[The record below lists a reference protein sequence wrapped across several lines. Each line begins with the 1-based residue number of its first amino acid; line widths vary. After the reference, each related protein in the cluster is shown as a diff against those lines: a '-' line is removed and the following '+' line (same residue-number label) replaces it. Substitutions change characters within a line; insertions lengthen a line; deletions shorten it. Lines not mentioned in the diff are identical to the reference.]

1 MTSLSAC
8 NLSVTSLLNQGH
20 GRAYSLVSPI
30 GGREIEQ
37 AHLWTSE
44 QVASAIRS
52 VRDPRNAHGFEA
64 LTLAAGLRARLTQRR
79 EEYLQAMG
87 WETGFI
93 RRDCVEMFEAALTF
107 LDHFPDYLRDNRLA
121 DGAMPYTYPPDGR
134 LLHLRRYPYGVV
146 AVIAPQ
152 NAFLLLTLIA
162 GLCALA
168 MGNGVV
174 VKAPSQS
181 AWSAALLQEDLDEA
195 VDLSP
200 DLRLVLAS
208 APDFLHAAYAERVG
222 LLHYIGSRH
231 HALDLLAECYRQSV
245 HVLIDGE
252 GNGYLYVDRS
262 YPPDEA
268 ASIIVAAATRYNG
281 ATCTSVNGVL
291 VDEETFEKVFEE
303 VAVRLNALRCGNPFE
318 PETDVGPL
326 FSERQAED
334 ILATVHE
341 SGGEIRGGGTC
352 VGNYL
357 RPTLVVRPQ
366 PDSRLV
372 REGVFGPVVWMASTR
387 GEEWRE
393 WFAAN
398 RYPLAG
404 GILSHEPTRIES
416 FLSQVRYARLSVNTD
431 PSMESVFEPWGAYPG
446 SGMNLP
452 SPWPEKYQ
460 RIVQIDGR
468 W

>member
-1 MTSLSAC
+1 MASLTAHA
-8 NLSVTSLLNQGH
+8 LPAPSLLHQGL

-37 AHLWTSE
+37 ARLWTTE
-44 QVASAIRS
+44 QVANAIRS
-52 VRDPRNAHGFEA
+52 VRGQHHAHGSEA
-64 LTLAAGLRARLTQRR
+64 VALAAGLRTRLAQRR

-93 RRDCVEMFEAALTF
+93 RRDCAEMFEAALTF
-107 LDHFPDYLRDNRLA
+107 LGYFPDYLRDNRPV
-121 DGAMPYTYPPDGR
+121 DGVTPYAYPPDGR
-134 LLHLRRYPYGVV
+134 LLHLHRYPYGVV

-168 MGNGVV
+168 VGNGVV

-181 AWSAALLQEDLDEA
+181 AWSAALLQEDLNEA
-195 VDLSP
+195 VDLYP
-200 DLRLVLAS
+200 DLRLTLAS

-222 LLHYIGSRH
+222 LLHYIGSSH
-231 HALDLLAECYRQSV
+231 HAPDLLAECYRQGV

-262 YPPDEA
+262 YPPEEA
-268 ASIIVAAATRYNG
+268 AAVIVAAATRYNG
-281 ATCTSVNGVL
+281 ATCTSVNGAL
-291 VDEETFEKVFEE
+291 VDEETFEEVLEE
-303 VAVRLNALRCGNPFE
+303 VAGRLDALRCGNPFG

-326 FSERQAED
+326 FSERLVED
-334 ILATVHE
+334 ILTTVRE
-341 SGGEIRGGGTC
+341 SGGEIRAGGTC
-352 VGNYL
+352 DGNYL
-357 RPTLVVRPQ
+357 RPTLLVRPQ
-366 PDSRLV
+366 PNSRLV
-372 REGVFGPVVWMASTR
+372 REGVFGPVVWMAPTH

-404 GILSHEPTRIES
+404 TILSREPARIES
-416 FLSQVRYARLSVNTD
+416 FLSEVRYARISINTD
-431 PSMESVFEPWGAYPG
+431 PSTESVFEPWGAYPG
-446 SGMNLP
+446 SGMNPP

>member
-1 MTSLSAC
+1 MTSLSARY
-8 NLSVTSLLNQGH
+8 LPVTGLLNQGH
-20 GRAYSLVSPI
+20 GRAYSLASPI
-30 GGREIEQ
+30 EGREIAQ
-37 AHLWTSE
+37 ARLWTHE

-52 VRDPRNAHGFEA
+52 VRNPRNAYGSEA
-64 LTLAAGLRARLTQRR
+64 CALAARLHARLTLRR

-93 RRDCVEMFEAALTF
+93 RRDCTEMFEAALTF
-107 LDHFPDYLRDNRLA
+107 LDYLPDYLRDNRLT
-121 DGAMPYTYPPDGR
+121 DCVMPYTYPPDGR
-134 LLHLRRYPYGVV
+134 LLHLHRFPYGVV

-168 MGNGVV
+168 VGNGVV

-195 VDLSP
+195 MDLSP

-222 LLHYIGSRH
+222 LLHYIGSSH
-231 HALDLLAECYRQSV
+231 HAPDLLAECYRQGV
-245 HVLIDGE
+245 HVLVDGE

-268 ASIIVAAATRYNG
+268 ASIIITAATRYNG

-291 VDEETFEKVFEE
+291 VDEETFEEVLEE
-303 VAVRLNALRCGNPFE
+303 VAIRLDALRCGNPFD
-318 PETDVGPL
+318 PMTDVGPL
-326 FSERQAED
+326 LSKRRGED

-341 SGGEIRGGGTC
+341 SGGEIRAGGTC
-352 VGNYL
+352 EGNYL
-357 RPTLVVRPQ
+357 HPTLVVQPQ

-372 REGVFGPVVWMASTR
+372 REGVFGPVVWMAPTR

-404 GILSHEPTRIES
+404 GILSHDTACIES
-416 FLSQVRYARLSVNTD
+416 FLSQVRYARLSINTD
-431 PSMESVFEPWGAYPG
+431 PSMESAFEPWGAYPG
-446 SGMNLP
+446 SGMNPP

-460 RIVQIDGR
+460 RTVQIDGR